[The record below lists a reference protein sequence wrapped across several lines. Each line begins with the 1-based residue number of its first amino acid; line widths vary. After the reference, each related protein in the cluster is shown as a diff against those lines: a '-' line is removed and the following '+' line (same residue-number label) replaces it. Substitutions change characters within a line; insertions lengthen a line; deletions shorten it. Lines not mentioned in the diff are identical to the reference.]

1 MNRAICQGFIYFSA
15 RNLRAQKYTNYEYIR
30 TNDKLR
36 IFAPSKPKGMENI
49 KRIEQM
55 EDRLNRAM
63 DAVREMETALE
74 HYEAVQEDI
83 RILNEYLGSEEWKA
97 DFAADEA
104 GLLPADL
111 KRGVLSED
119 GVWNLLEEWQGLEKR
134 ILELVG
140 NHCERDSET
149 R

>member
-1 MNRAICQGFIYFSA
+1 M
-15 RNLRAQKYTNYEYIR
+15 
-30 TNDKLR
+30 R
-36 IFAPSKPKGMENI
+36 IFAPSKPKRMENI
-49 KRIEQM
+49 ERIEQM

-63 DAVREMETALE
+63 DAVRKMETALE

-83 RILNEYLGSEEWKA
+83 RILNEYLGSKEWKA
-97 DFAADEA
+97 DFDDDEA

-119 GVWNLLEEWQGLEKR
+119 GIWNLLEEWQGLENR

-140 NHCERDSET
+140 NHCERDLET